1 MCGEYR
7 SLCNICLDEIMRV
20 IASYFVLYFDVLA
33 WGKAADNTKEAAVAT
48 IKDVAR
54 EAGLTVT
61 TVSRVLNNRGY
72 ISEATRKKVHEVMA
86 ELDYQPNEIARSL
99 YRQRSKMIGLIVPTV
114 SHPFFAELSSSIEQY
129 AYADG
134 YKIVLC
140 NSHLDQE
147 KEREYVD
154 MLKRHKVDG
163 IIMGSHTL
171 RVDEYENLNMPIVTI
186 DRQISASIPSLSSDN
201 YEGGRIAA
209 KLLLAKGCRKV
220 AYICGSLKLE
230 LLANRRHDA
239 FVREMTKAGVP
250 HVVVQTNIDVFDTTQ
265 YEALVN
271 GLFTEHPETDG
282 VFASDLKAARV
293 IQACVRLGKR
303 VPEEIRIVGYDDVK
317 LASLL
322 VPPLTTIRQPIDE
335 MARQLVQLILRQTAG
350 ESVPM
355 KTVLPVTLVERLST

>member
-1 MCGEYR
+1 M
-7 SLCNICLDEIMRV
+7 
-20 IASYFVLYFDVLA
+20 
-33 WGKAADNTKEAAVAT
+33 AT

-72 ISEATRKKVHEVMA
+72 ISEATRKKVFRVMA

-99 YRQRSKMIGLIVPTV
+99 YRRSSKMLGLIVPTV
-114 SHPFFAELSSSIEQY
+114 SHPFFAELSSSVEQY
-129 AYADG
+129 AYAAG

-186 DRQISASIPSLSSDN
+186 DRQISDSIPSLSSDN
-201 YEGGRIAA
+201 FEGGRLAA
-209 KLLLAKGCRKV
+209 KLLLSKGCKKI
-220 AYICGSLKLE
+220 AYICGNLKLE
-230 LLANRRHDA
+230 LLANRRYDA
-239 FVREMTKAGVP
+239 FVQEIERAGVP
-250 HVVVQTNIDVFDTTQ
+250 NVVVQTNIDVFDTTQ

-271 GLFTEHPETDG
+271 ALFSEHPGTDG

-303 VPEEIRIVGYDDVK
+303 VPGDVRVVGYDDVK
-317 LASLL
+317 L
-322 VPPLTTIRQPIDE
+322 
-335 MARQLVQLILRQTAG
+335 
-350 ESVPM
+350 
-355 KTVLPVTLVERLST
+355 

>member
-1 MCGEYR
+1 M
-7 SLCNICLDEIMRV
+7 
-20 IASYFVLYFDVLA
+20 
-33 WGKAADNTKEAAVAT
+33 AT

-72 ISEATRKKVHEVMA
+72 ISDATRKKVYAVMA
-86 ELDYQPNEIARSL
+86 QLDYQPNEIARSL
-99 YRQRSKMIGLIVPTV
+99 YRQRSKMLGLIVPTV
-114 SHPFFAELSSSIEQY
+114 SHPFFGELSTSIEQH
-129 AYADG
+129 AYAAG

-171 RVDEYENLNMPIVTI
+171 RVDEYENLNMPMVTI
-186 DRQISASIPSLSSDN
+186 DRQISDSIPSLSSDN
-201 YEGGRIAA
+201 FEGGRLAA
-209 KLLLAKGCRKV
+209 QLLISRGCRKI

-239 FVREMTKAGVP
+239 FVQEMKKADVP
-250 HVVVQTNIDVFDTTQ
+250 YVVVQTNIDVFDTTQ

-271 GLFTEHPETDG
+271 SLFAGHPETDG

-293 IQACVRLGKR
+293 IQTCARLGKR
-303 VPEEIRIVGYDDVK
+303 VPGDVRVVGYDDVK

-322 VPPLTTIRQPIDE
+322 VPPLTTIRQPIEE
-335 MARQLVQLILRQTAG
+335 MAQQLVELILRQLAG

-355 KTVLPVTLVERLST
+355 TSVLPVALVERLST

>member
-1 MCGEYR
+1 M
-7 SLCNICLDEIMRV
+7 
-20 IASYFVLYFDVLA
+20 
-33 WGKAADNTKEAAVAT
+33 AT

-72 ISEATRKKVHEVMA
+72 ISAATREKVYRVMA

-99 YRQRSKMIGLIVPTV
+99 YRRRSMMIGLIVPTV
-114 SHPFFAELSSSIEQY
+114 SHPFFGELSTSIEQH
-129 AYADG
+129 AYAAG

-147 KEREYVD
+147 KERDYVD

-171 RVDEYENLNMPIVTI
+171 GVDEYENLHMPIVTV
-186 DRQISASIPSLSSDN
+186 DRQISPTIPSLSSDN
-201 YEGGRIAA
+201 YEGGRMAA
-209 KLLLAKGCRKV
+209 RLLVAKGCKKI
-220 AYICGSLKLE
+220 AYVCGSLKLE
-230 LLANRRHDA
+230 LFANRRHDA
-239 FVREMTKAGVP
+239 FVEEMTKAGVP
-250 HVVVQTNIDVFDTTQ
+250 YVVMQTDIDAFDTAK
-265 YEALVN
+265 YSALIN
-271 GLFTEHPETDG
+271 ELFTTHPETDG

-293 IQACVRLGKR
+293 VQTCIRLGKR
-303 VPEEIRIVGYDDVK
+303 VPEDVRVVGYDDVK

-322 VPPLTTIRQPIDE
+322 VPPLTTIHQPVDE
-335 MARQLVQLILRQTAG
+335 MAKKAVELIIRQVEG

-355 KTVLPVTLVERLST
+355 NTMLPVTLVERLST

>member
-1 MCGEYR
+1 M
-7 SLCNICLDEIMRV
+7 
-20 IASYFVLYFDVLA
+20 
-33 WGKAADNTKEAAVAT
+33 AT

-72 ISEATRKKVHEVMA
+72 ISAATREKVYRIME

-99 YRQRSKMIGLIVPTV
+99 YRQRSMMIGLIVPTIA
-114 SHPFFAELSSSIEQY
+114 HPFFGELAGSIEQH
-129 AYADG
+129 AYAAG

-147 KEREYVD
+147 KERDYVE

-171 RVDEYENLNMPIVTI
+171 GVDEYENLHMPIVTV
-186 DRQISASIPSLSSDN
+186 DRQISPSIPSLSSDN

-209 KLLLAKGCRKV
+209 RLLIAKGCKKI
-220 AYICGSLKLE
+220 AYVCGSLKLE

-239 FVREMTKAGVP
+239 FVDEMTQAGIP
-250 HVVVQTNIDVFDTTQ
+250 YVVTQTNIDVFDTTQ
-265 YEALVN
+265 YGALISE
-271 GLFTEHPETDG
+271 LFAAHPETDG

-293 IQACVRLGKR
+293 IQTCTSLGKR
-303 VPEEIRIVGYDDVK
+303 VPEDIRVVGYDDVK

-322 VPPLTTIRQPIDE
+322 VPPLTTIHQPIDE
-335 MARQLVQLILRQTAG
+335 MAKKAIELIIHQIEG

-355 KTVLPVTLVERLST
+355 NTMLPVTLVERLST

>member
-1 MCGEYR
+1 M
-7 SLCNICLDEIMRV
+7 
-20 IASYFVLYFDVLA
+20 
-33 WGKAADNTKEAAVAT
+33 AT

-72 ISEATRKKVHEVMA
+72 ISAATREKVYRVMA

-99 YRQRSKMIGLIVPTV
+99 FRQRSKMIGLIVPTV
-114 SHPFFAELSSSIEQY
+114 SHPFFGELSTAIEQH
-129 AYADG
+129 AYAAG

-147 KEREYVD
+147 KERDYVD

-171 RVDEYENLNMPIVTI
+171 GVEEYENLNMPVVTI
-186 DRQISASIPSLSSDN
+186 DRQISATIPSLSSDN

-209 KLLLAKGCRKV
+209 RLLISKGCRKV

-230 LLANRRHDA
+230 LFANRRHDA
-239 FVREMTKAGVP
+239 FVEEMTKTKCP

-271 GLFTEHPETDG
+271 ALFTEHPETDG

-293 IQACVRLGKR
+293 IQTCVRLGKR
-303 VPEEIRIVGYDDVK
+303 VPEDVRIVGYDDVR
-317 LASLL
+317 LASFL

-335 MARQLVQLILRQTAG
+335 MADQLVGLILRQIAG

-355 KTVLPVTLVERLST
+355 DTVLPVALVERSST

>member
-1 MCGEYR
+1 M
-7 SLCNICLDEIMRV
+7 
-20 IASYFVLYFDVLA
+20 
-33 WGKAADNTKEAAVAT
+33 AT

-54 EAGLTVT
+54 VSGLTVT

-72 ISEATRKKVHEVMA
+72 ISKATREKVYQVMA

-99 YRQRSKMIGLIVPTV
+99 YRRRSKMIGLIVPTI
-114 SHPFFAELSSSIEQY
+114 SHPFFGELSNSIEQH
-129 AYADG
+129 AYASS

-171 RVDEYENLNMPIVTI
+171 RVDEYENLNMPVVTV
-186 DRQISASIPSLSSDN
+186 DRKISPSIPTLSSDN
-201 YEGGRIAA
+201 FLGGKLAA
-209 KLLLAKGCRKV
+209 ELLVSKGCKKV
-220 AYICGSLKLE
+220 AYICGSLKLD

-239 FVREMTKAGVP
+239 FVEVMTKSRIP
-250 HVVVQTNIDVFDTTQ
+250 YVVVQTNIDVFDTSQ

-271 GLFTEHPETDG
+271 DLFAEHPDTDG

-293 IQACVRLGKR
+293 IQTCARLGKR
-303 VPEEIRIVGYDDVK
+303 VPDDVRVVGYDDVK

-335 MARQLVQLILRQTAG
+335 MGKSLVELILRQVGG

-355 KTVLPVTLVERLST
+355 ETVLPVTLVKRMTT

>member
-1 MCGEYR
+1 M
-7 SLCNICLDEIMRV
+7 
-20 IASYFVLYFDVLA
+20 
-33 WGKAADNTKEAAVAT
+33 AT
-48 IKDVAR
+48 INDVAR

-72 ISEATRKKVHEVMA
+72 ISEATRTKVHRVMA

-99 YRQRSKMIGLIVPTV
+99 YRQRSKMLGLIVPTV
-114 SHPFFAELSSSIEQY
+114 SHPFFGELSSSIEQQ
-129 AYADG
+129 AYEAG

-147 KEREYVD
+147 KEREYVN

-186 DRQISASIPSLSSDN
+186 DRQISDSIPALSSDN
-201 YEGGRIAA
+201 YEGGRLAA
-209 KLLLAKGCRKV
+209 KLLLSRGCRNV
-220 AYICGSLKLE
+220 AHICGSLKLE
-230 LLANRRHDA
+230 LFANLRHDA
-239 FVREMTKAGVP
+239 FIQEMARAGVSC
-250 HVVVQTNIDVFDTTQ
+250 VVVQTNIDVFDTTQ

-271 GLFTEHPETDG
+271 TLFSEHPETDG

-303 VPEEIRIVGYDDVK
+303 VPDDVRIVGYDDVK

-322 VPPLTTIRQPIDE
+322 VPALTTVHQPIDE
-335 MARQLVQLILRQTAG
+335 MARQLVQLMLRQIAG

-355 KTVLPVTLVERLST
+355 RTVLPVTLVERHST